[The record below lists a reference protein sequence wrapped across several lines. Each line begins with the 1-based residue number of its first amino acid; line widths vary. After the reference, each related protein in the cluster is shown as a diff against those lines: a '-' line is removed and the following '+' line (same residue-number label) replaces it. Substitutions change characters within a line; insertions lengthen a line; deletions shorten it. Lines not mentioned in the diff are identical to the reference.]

1 MFVTGQPLQAPD
13 HLHAGRGVRARTKP
27 GGVHVRGGGEHL
39 SDEAAR
45 LPSHCR
51 VTADTRPLRSES
63 TQGQCKMALLLFRL
77 VHKESQLYAPIN

>member
-1 MFVTGQPLQAPD
+1 MQAPD
-13 HLHAGRGVRARTKP
+13 HLHAGRGVRARAKP

-51 VTADTRPLRSES
+51 ITADTRPLRSES

-77 VHKESQLYAPIN
+77 VHKEVQLYAPIS